1 MSKNRWSSFEKDK
14 LIMEAWRQYT
24 SEEKQYRFLS
34 EGPEYILN
42 EEDLQELFGKRAW
55 EKLVDKF
62 ANQDEG
68 AAQIAQ
74 RLGLSRVDVTDP
86 GGKALDLAQIAD
98 KLKQLGAAA
107 QKSGD
112 PEVIDATKKLAQS
125 AQQVAQA
132 TSAAAPGT
140 PPRPGAPGE
149 ADEETT
155 PAFKVSRPDLMAILK
170 DPAGKIGPSMRF
182 RSRIQQYLQTM
193 ETLPGGVHRNS
204 PLIRGIVN
212 IVRDS
217 LIALGHQPPE
227 ERQHESI
234 NKIFL
239 PIIIEEVKKEK
250 VRRLS
255 VEELTRV
262 LNEKVRFKTIN

>member
-1 MSKNRWSSFEKDK
+1 
-14 LIMEAWRQYT
+14 MEAWRQYN
-24 SEEKQYRFLS
+24 SEEKRYRFLS

-68 AAQIAQ
+68 AAQMAQ

-86 GGKALDLAQIAD
+86 GGKALDLTQIAD
-98 KLKQLGAAA
+98 KLKQLAIAA

-125 AQQVAQA
+125 AQQVAQ
-132 TSAAAPGT
+132 
-140 PPRPGAPGE
+140 GAPGE
-149 ADEETT
+149 QSSPRTT
-155 PAFKVSRPDLMAILK
+155 PTAGEEMTPEFEVSKPDLIAILK
-170 DPAGKIGPSMRF
+170 DPAAKLGPSVRF
-182 RSRIQQYLQTM
+182 RARIIQYLQAI
-193 ETLPGGVHRNS
+193 EALPGGVNRNS

-212 IVRDS
+212 VVRDS
-217 LIALGHQPPE
+217 LMALGHQPLE
-227 ERQHESI
+227 EKLAKESI